1 MRVASQA
8 ARVDSLKAT
17 LDAMPDVT
25 ERMRRAAAGYVAS
38 LQAEPRQLKGLWL
51 DEAATPTQLAWRIR
65 NVLPDGGAAVVMG
78 AANSGKTFVVLD
90 LVLHIAAGQP
100 WRGIRTRRGLVVY
113 VASEG
118 GHGFRNRLAAA
129 KQRYPWAKGAP
140 FLAIF
145 DAVNL
150 LNGDA
155 DAIVAAVKSA
165 EAEAGEPAA
174 VVVLDTL
181 ARVMAG
187 GDENSGQDMGKVVVA
202 MDAIRAQTGA
212 AVILVHHVGKDA
224 TKGARGHSSLRGAV
238 DTEILVEGASGVRT
252 ATITKQRD
260 AEVGQTFGFEL
271 VPVDL
276 GRDDD
281 GEPVTSCV
289 VEVRDA
295 PAAPRRG
302 LSGKNLMALWAGVLE
317 WQRTATT
324 PVVTRKDLRA
334 IAKAQGMKGENRLT
348 EVITGLERHGHLTQS
363 VGGWKVNANA

>member
-1 MRVASQA
+1 MPVTQA
-8 ARVDSLKAT
+8 ARVESLKSI
-17 LDAMPDVT
+17 LDAAPDV
-25 ERMRRAAAGYVAS
+25 EARVSRAIAAYQQS
-38 LQAEPRQLKGLWL
+38 QPRPLKGLWL

-100 WRGIRTRRGLVVY
+100 WRGIRTRKGLVVY
-113 VASEG
+113 IAAEG

-140 FLAIF
+140 FLTIF

-181 ARVMAG
+181 ARCMAG
-187 GDENSGQDMGKVVVA
+187 GDENSGQDMGKLVGA

-212 AVILVHHVGKDA
+212 AVVLVHHVGKDA

-260 AEVGQTFGFEL
+260 GETGQVFAFEL

-281 GEPVTSCV
+281 GEVISSCI

-295 PAAPRRG
+295 PATRKGPTARNQVAVLGLVEAEAKAGNTIRTTPELRKLAMERLDMRRT
-302 LSGKNLMALWAGVLE
+302 
-317 WQRTATT
+317 TATS
-324 PVVTRKDLRA
+324 A
-334 IAKAQGMKGENRLT
+334 ITSL
-348 EVITGLERHGHLTQS
+348 ITAGWLVHT
-363 VGGWKVNANA
+363 VGGIKLRDEG